1 MSKTISTSV
10 RTEELSQSLSFLWL
24 LGVCVFRCV
33 SACFFR
39 LCPPPRPPP
48 VRHSVPLYARPSG
61 PFSYATA
68 CLFLSHARVLIS
80 LSLPLGWWSARESN
94 KGWKNLRTEC
104 AQLFVPAKS
113 SKQSCSSF
121 TPGPEPL
128 QQSIRPAASDY
139 QPFFPPFCVRRRL
152 KIFIFC
158 ALFRCL
164 AHPLPPPP
172 FFLSIGIILHICM
185 KNMFLLK

>member
-1 MSKTISTSV
+1 M
-10 RTEELSQSLSFLWL
+10 RAF
-24 LGVCVFRCV
+24 FV
-33 SACFFR
+33 SA
-39 LCPPPRPPP
+39 PPPSPP
-48 VRHSVPLYARPSG
+48 VRHSVPLYVRPSG

-80 LSLPLGWWSARESN
+80 LSLPLGSGEALESN

-113 SKQSCSSF
+113 SEQSCSSF

-164 AHPLPPPP
+164 AHPHPPSSI
-172 FFLSIGIILHICM
+172 LSFNRYNITYM
-185 KNMFLLK
+185 YKNMFLLK